1 MTKLV
6 VYEGNFALDI
16 AGILPA
22 LSELRVECAVS
33 PSLDDMLSFD
43 SIMRLQKLDLCK
55 MEFCT
60 NKIDKLLY
68 LLSEAPNLRSLLIDM
83 NWLTSA
89 NYLQQFLAQTS
100 LVELELI
107 NLNPGMGL
115 EFFSAIETNK
125 TLEKIQIR
133 VGKISALS

>member
-1 MTKLV
+1 M

-16 AGILPA
+16 ANILPA
-22 LSELRVECAVS
+22 LSELRIECAVS
-33 PSLDDMLSFD
+33 PSLDDMLGFD
-43 SIMRLQKLDLCK
+43 SIMRLKTLDLCK
-55 MEFCT
+55 MEFCP
-60 NKIDKLLY
+60 NKIDKLFY

-89 NYLQQFLAQTS
+89 NYLQKFLTQTR
-100 LVELELI
+100 LNELELI
-107 NLNPGMGL
+107 NMNPSMGL
-115 EFFSAIETNK
+115 EFFGAIESNK

>member
-43 SIMRLQKLDLCK
+43 SIMRLKSLDLCK

-68 LLSEAPNLRSLLIDM
+68 LLS
-83 NWLTSA
+83 
-89 NYLQQFLAQTS
+89 
-100 LVELELI
+100 
-107 NLNPGMGL
+107 
-115 EFFSAIETNK
+115 
-125 TLEKIQIR
+125 
-133 VGKISALS
+133 